1 MDKEDVVHTY
11 NEVLLSIKMNAIM
24 SFTAMWMDPEIVH
37 PSTVNEVSQTQRTT
51 AWCPLYTESKKK
63 LDKWIYL
70 QNTTASQT

>member
-51 AWCPLYTESKKK
+51 A
-63 LDKWIYL
+63 
-70 QNTTASQT
+70 